1 MSESSFWF
9 IRLGDINIVGN
20 KAIQLLKMAEKLTP
34 IKLDEMRPGLF
45 RIHWTFF
52 EIKKNLGIYTEEFQ
66 LCGSQLGRKFK
77 ITYHLKSL
85 GENNSNNRDYTV
97 TIDEIPFN
105 DDSSVS
111 VSNAV
116 NFETRRDHHEQPKRQ
131 KLADSNVMRCKILR
145 PVYIWMHVGPN
156 SDGTNPIHLI
166 ENNAV
171 QWQVDCVG
179 KLQLWFTIWMDFGF
193 NTVTEKKIATGL
205 STLFENQTLCDVKFH
220 LNDGQSVGAH
230 AAILS
235 AGSPLFAAMFQS
247 GSVMSEAREV
257 VIENVDPQVFI
268 QLLTCLYTGS
278 APKLNEVN
286 ITRPL
291 LELADMYDVETL
303 KDECIDVLKKEL
315 KIDNAIE
322 MFIWSHVNSIS
333 KLFEEIMKFVVKNS
347 RQISSQAEWME
358 LAKNHPELCVQTI
371 QRMADLLH
379 NSEN

>member
-1 MSESSFWF
+1 
-9 IRLGDINIVGN
+9 
-20 KAIQLLKMAEKLTP
+20 
-34 IKLDEMRPGLF
+34 
-45 RIHWTFF
+45 
-52 EIKKNLGIYTEEFQ
+52 
-66 LCGSQLGRKFK
+66 
-77 ITYHLKSL
+77 
-85 GENNSNNRDYTV
+85 
-97 TIDEIPFN
+97 
-105 DDSSVS
+105 
-111 VSNAV
+111 
-116 NFETRRDHHEQPKRQ
+116 
-131 KLADSNVMRCKILR
+131 
-145 PVYIWMHVGPN
+145 
-156 SDGTNPIHLI
+156 
-166 ENNAV
+166 
-171 QWQVDCVG
+171 
-179 KLQLWFTIWMDFGF
+179 
-193 NTVTEKKIATGL
+193 
-205 STLFENQTLCDVKFH
+205 
-220 LNDGQSVGAH
+220 
-230 AAILS
+230 
-235 AGSPLFAAMFQS
+235 
-247 GSVMSEAREV
+247 V